1 MDVTSANFAEAM
13 ARLEAVL
20 PGCAFVAFDE
30 EMTGIQ
36 LNASTVPAFG
46 DTPEQRYA
54 KMRRVATEFTLMQVG
69 ICVFTAEDDA
79 FVAHPFNF
87 YVCPDS
93 NSGAR
98 LVMHVSPP
106 AAARAAIDAAAAAA
120 AAAAA
125 RRARPRLLR
134 TGVDRRVPPREQVR
148 LQQVALPRHPVS
160 HDRGVRA
167 FDRQRARESRRG
179 GQEGGG

>member
-87 YVCPDS
+87 YVCPDA

-106 AAARAAIDAAAAAA
+106 AAARAAIVVA

-125 RRARPRLLR
+125 RHARPRLLR

-148 LQQVALPRHPVS
+148 LQQVALPRHPVP

-167 FDRQRARESRRG
+167 FARQRARESRGG